1 MQDIQNLLDNE
12 DATGLAEWVRRGEV
26 QPCELLEAVIDRIEL
41 VEPQLN
47 AVAERLY
54 DSARQAALESQP
66 GEGVFAGVPTLIKDL
81 FSPVNGAAMTN
92 GSQSLGGFRA
102 DFESEIVTRLRRAG
116 CLILGT
122 STSPEFGT
130 SYSTESTR
138 FGATRN
144 PWNIA
149 HSAGGSS
156 GGAAAL
162 VAARVVPFA
171 HGNDGGGS
179 LRVPAS
185 CCGVFG
191 LKPSRGLL
199 PSGPMV
205 GEGWAGMG
213 TPHAI
218 TLSVRDSAALLDAT
232 SGIDLGAPY
241 AAPMQTQPYVAALQ
255 RDPRPLRIAL
265 VEQLGPWP
273 TSTESLDAV
282 RHAASLCKSL
292 GHRIEP
298 VSLPVVLPE
307 FLDQVF
313 TIIGASTRH
322 YIDVLGQMRGFA
334 VQPEEL
340 EARTRIILRCKG
352 DVSGAQYA
360 AAVEWIHALG
370 RQLAVFMQDYDLIL
384 TPTLAR
390 EPIPIGELDLQDDC
404 LSLDELIERYH
415 SYSPF
420 TALFNAS
427 GQPAMSMPLY
437 WSAAGLPMG
446 AHFAGRFGEES
457 TLLALAGQLE
467 RAQPWRGRVPPVNA
481 CQRSASVHRSSSM
494 FG

>member
-1 MQDIQNLLDNE
+1 MAMQDIHHLMDNE

-26 QPCELLEAVIDRIEL
+26 QPGELLEAAIERL
-41 VEPQLN
+41 ERVEPQIN

-54 DSARQAALESQP
+54 ESARETARTAQVGQGLL
-66 GEGVFAGVPTLIKDL
+66 AGVPTLIKDL

-92 GSQSLGGFRA
+92 GSRSLGDVRA

-116 CLILGT
+116 CQVMGT

-130 SYSTESTR
+130 SYSTESSR

-144 PWNIA
+144 PWNTD

-232 SGIDLGAPY
+232 AGMDLGAPY
-241 AAPMQTQPYVAALQ
+241 AAPVQSQPYVTAVLH
-255 RDPRPLRIAL
+255 DPKPLRIAL
-265 VEQLGPWP
+265 IEQLGPWP
-273 TSTESLDAV
+273 TSPQSLEAV
-282 RHAASLCKSL
+282 RQAARLCESL
-292 GHRIEP
+292 GHRVEP
-298 VSLPVVLPE
+298 ASLPVVLPA

-322 YIDVLGQMRGFA
+322 YVDLLGQMRGFA
-334 VQPEEL
+334 VQAEEL
-340 EARTRIILRCKG
+340 EVRTRIILRDKG
-352 DVSGAQYA
+352 NVSGAQYA

-370 RQLAVFMQDYDLIL
+370 RHLALFMQDYDLVL
-384 TPTLAR
+384 TPVLTR
-390 EPIPIGELDLQDDC
+390 EPVPIGELDIQDVC
-404 LSLDELIERYH
+404 MSLDQLVERYH

-427 GQPAMSMPLY
+427 GQPAMSVPLS
-437 WSAAGLPMG
+437 WSTNGLPMG

-457 TLLALAGQLE
+457 TLLALAAQLE
-467 RAQPWRGRVPPVNA
+467 RAQPWRGRIPPVNA
-481 CQRSASVHRSSSM
+481 CRR
-494 FG
+494 

>member
-1 MQDIQNLLDNE
+1 MQDIHQLLDKE
-12 DATGLAEWVRRGEV
+12 DATGLAAWVRRGEV
-26 QPCELLEAVIDRIEL
+26 QPVELVDAVIERLER

-54 DSARQAALESQP
+54 DKAREAALEPQVRD
-66 GEGVFAGVPTLIKDL
+66 GLFAGVPTLIKDL
-81 FSPVNGAAMTN
+81 FAPVQGAAMTN
-92 GSQSLGGFRA
+92 GSLALGGARA
-102 DFESEIVTRLRRAG
+102 DFESEVVIRLRRAG
-116 CLILGT
+116 CLIVGT
-122 STSPEFGT
+122 STAPEFGT

-144 PWNIA
+144 PWNTE

-199 PSGPMV
+199 PSGPMI

-213 TPHAI
+213 TNHCI

-232 SGIDLGAPY
+232 AGIDLGAPY
-241 AAPMQTQPYVAALQ
+241 AAPLSAQLYVTAVHQT
-255 RDPRPLRIAL
+255 PRPMRIAL
-265 VEQLGPWP
+265 VEQIGSWP
-273 TSTESLDAV
+273 TSTQSLEAV
-282 RHAASLCKSL
+282 RQAASLCESL
-292 GHRIEP
+292 GHRVEP
-298 VSLPVVLPE
+298 ARLPVVLPE

-313 TIIGASTRH
+313 TIIGASTRN
-322 YIDVLGQMRGFA
+322 YVDLLGQLRGA
-334 VQPEEL
+334 PVQPEEL
-340 EARTRIILRCKG
+340 EARTRIILRDKG
-352 DVSGAQYA
+352 GVSGAQYA

-370 RQLAVFMQDYDLIL
+370 RQLALFMQDYDLIL
-384 TPTLAR
+384 SPTLTR
-390 EPIPIGELDLQDDC
+390 EPVPIGELDLRDDR
-404 LSLDELIERYH
+404 LSLDELIERFH

-427 GQPAMSMPLY
+427 GQPAMSVPLH
-437 WSAAGLPMG
+437 WSPQGLPMG
-446 AHFAGRFGEES
+446 AHFAGRFGEEA
-457 TLLALAGQLE
+457 TLLSLAAQLE
-467 RAQPWRGRVPPVNA
+467 QAQPWRQRVPPVNA
-481 CQRSASVHRSSSM
+481 CLRTTP
-494 FG
+494 

>member
-1 MQDIQNLLDNE
+1 MMDIQNLLDNE

-26 QPCELLEAVIDRIEL
+26 QPGELLEAVIDRIEL
-41 VEPQLN
+41 VEPHLN

-54 DSARQAALESQP
+54 DSAREAALAARP
-66 GEGVFAGVPTLIKDL
+66 GRGVFAGVPTLIKDL

-92 GSQSLGGFRA
+92 GSRALGGFRA
-102 DFESEIVTRLRRAG
+102 DFEAEHVSRIRRAG
-116 CLILGT
+116 CVILGT

-130 SYSTESTR
+130 SYSTESSR

-144 PWNIA
+144 PWNID

-232 SGIDLGAPY
+232 AGIDLGAPY
-241 AAPMQTQPYVAALQ
+241 AAPMQAQPYVTALQ

-273 TSTESLDAV
+273 TSSESLDAV
-282 RHAASLCKSL
+282 RQAARLCQSL
-292 GHRIEP
+292 GHHVEP
-298 VSLPVVLPE
+298 
-307 FLDQVF
+307 
-313 TIIGASTRH
+313 
-322 YIDVLGQMRGFA
+322 
-334 VQPEEL
+334 
-340 EARTRIILRCKG
+340 
-352 DVSGAQYA
+352 
-360 AAVEWIHALG
+360 
-370 RQLAVFMQDYDLIL
+370 
-384 TPTLAR
+384 
-390 EPIPIGELDLQDDC
+390 
-404 LSLDELIERYH
+404 
-415 SYSPF
+415 
-420 TALFNAS
+420 
-427 GQPAMSMPLY
+427 
-437 WSAAGLPMG
+437 AGLP
-446 AHFAGRFGEES
+446 
-457 TLLALAGQLE
+457 
-467 RAQPWRGRVPPVNA
+467 
-481 CQRSASVHRSSSM
+481 
-494 FG
+494 

>member
-1 MQDIQNLLDNE
+1 MQDIHHLMDNE

-26 QPCELLEAVIDRIEL
+26 QPGELLEAAIERL
-41 VEPQLN
+41 ERVEPQIN

-54 DSARQAALESQP
+54 ESARETARTAQV
-66 GEGVFAGVPTLIKDL
+66 GEGLLAGVPTLIKDL

-92 GSQSLGGFRA
+92 GSRSLGDVRA
-102 DFESEIVTRLRRAG
+102 DFESEVVTRLRRAG
-116 CLILGT
+116 CQVMGT

-130 SYSTESTR
+130 SYSTESSR

-144 PWNIA
+144 PWSTD

-199 PSGPMV
+199 PSGPMT

-232 SGIDLGAPY
+232 AGMDLGAPY
-241 AAPMQTQPYVAALQ
+241 AAPVQSQPYVTAVLQ
-255 RDPRPLRIAL
+255 DPKPLRIAL

-273 TSTESLDAV
+273 TSPQSLEAV
-282 RHAASLCKSL
+282 RQAARLCESL
-292 GHRIEP
+292 GHRVEP
-298 VSLPVVLPE
+298 ASLPVVLPA

-322 YIDVLGQMRGFA
+322 YVDLLGQMRGFA
-334 VQPEEL
+334 VRAEEL
-340 EARTRIILRCKG
+340 EVRTRIILRDKG
-352 DVSGAQYA
+352 NVSGAQYA

-370 RQLAVFMQDYDLIL
+370 RQLALFMQDYDLVL
-384 TPTLAR
+384 TSVLTR
-390 EPIPIGELDLQDDC
+390 EPVPIGELDIQDVC
-404 LSLDELIERYH
+404 MSLDQLLERYH

-420 TALFNAS
+420 TAVFNAS
-427 GQPAMSMPLY
+427 GQPAMSVPLS
-437 WSAAGLPMG
+437 WSSNGLPMG
-446 AHFAGRFGEES
+446 AHFAGRFGEEN
-457 TLLALAGQLE
+457 TLLALAAQLE

-481 CQRSASVHRSSSM
+481 CRR
-494 FG
+494 

>member
-1 MQDIQNLLDNE
+1 MQDIHHLMDNE

-26 QPCELLEAVIDRIEL
+26 QPGELLEAAIERL
-41 VEPQLN
+41 ERVEPQIN

-54 DSARQAALESQP
+54 ESARETARTAQVGQGLL
-66 GEGVFAGVPTLIKDL
+66 AGVPTLIKDL

-92 GSQSLGGFRA
+92 GSRSLGDVRA
-102 DFESEIVTRLRRAG
+102 DFESEVVTRLRRAG
-116 CLILGT
+116 CQVMGT

-130 SYSTESTR
+130 SYSTESSR

-144 PWNIA
+144 PWSTD

-199 PSGPMV
+199 PSGPMM

-232 SGIDLGAPY
+232 AGMDLGAPY
-241 AAPMQTQPYVAALQ
+241 AAPVQSQPYVTAVLQ
-255 RDPRPLRIAL
+255 DPKPLRIAL
-265 VEQLGPWP
+265 VEELGPWP
-273 TSTESLDAV
+273 TSPQSLEAV
-282 RHAASLCKSL
+282 RQAARLCESL
-292 GHRIEP
+292 GHRVEP
-298 VSLPVVLPE
+298 ANLPVVLPA

-322 YIDVLGQMRGFA
+322 YVDLLGQMRGVA
-334 VQPEEL
+334 VQAEEL
-340 EARTRIILRCKG
+340 EVRTRIILRDKG
-352 DVSGAQYA
+352 TVSGAQYA

-370 RQLAVFMQDYDLIL
+370 RQLALFMQDYDLVL
-384 TPTLAR
+384 TPVLTR
-390 EPIPIGELDLQDDC
+390 EPVPIGELDIQDVC
-404 LSLDELIERYH
+404 MSLDQLLERYH

-427 GQPAMSMPLY
+427 GQPAMSVPLS
-437 WSAAGLPMG
+437 WSSNGLPMG

-457 TLLALAGQLE
+457 TLLALAAQLE

-481 CQRSASVHRSSSM
+481 CRR
-494 FG
+494 

>member
-1 MQDIQNLLDNE
+1 MQDIQHLLDQQ
-12 DATGLAEWVRRGEV
+12 DATGLAGFVRRGEV
-26 QPCELLEAVIDRIEL
+26 QPVELLDGVIARLEQ

-47 AVAERLY
+47 ALAERLY
-54 DSARQAALESQP
+54 APARAAALDPQARS
-66 GEGVFAGVPTLIKDL
+66 GVFAGVPTLIKDL
-81 FSPVNGAAMTN
+81 FSPVQGAAMTN
-92 GSQSLGGFRA
+92 GSLALGPFRA
-102 DFESEIVTRLRRAG
+102 DFECEVVSRLRRAG

-130 SYSTESTR
+130 SYSTESRR

-144 PWNIA
+144 PWNTA

-156 GGAAAL
+156 GGAASL
-162 VAARVVPFA
+162 VAARVTPFA

-232 SGIDLGAPY
+232 AGIDLGAPY
-241 AAPMQTQPYVAALQ
+241 AAPLAATSYSSAVQ
-255 RDPRPLRIAL
+255 RPPKPLRIAL

-273 TSTESLDAV
+273 TSGQALESVRDAA
-282 RHAASLCKSL
+282 RLCASL
-292 GHRIEP
+292 GHRVEP
-298 VSLPVVLPE
+298 AQLPVHLPA

-313 TIIGASTRH
+313 TIIGASTRN
-322 YIDVLGQMRGFA
+322 YLDLLGQMRGVA

-340 EARTRIILRCKG
+340 EARTRIILRDKG
-352 DVSGAQYA
+352 QVSGAQYA

-384 TPTLAR
+384 SPTLAR
-390 EPIPIGELDLQDDC
+390 EPVAIGELDLQDDS
-404 LSLDELIERYH
+404 LSLEQLIECFH

-427 GQPAMSMPLY
+427 GQPAMSVPLY
-437 WSAAGLPMG
+437 WSDNGLPMG
-446 AHFAGRFGEES
+446 AHFAGRFGEEH
-457 TLLALAGQLE
+457 TLLALAAQLE
-467 RAQPWRGRVPPVNA
+467 QARPWRHRLPPVNA
-481 CQRSASVHRSSSM
+481 CLPSHL
-494 FG
+494 

>member
-1 MQDIQNLLDNE
+1 MGMQDIHHLMDRE
-12 DATGLAEWVRRGEV
+12 DGTALAEWVRRGEV
-26 QPCELLEAVIDRIEL
+26 GPGELLETAIERL
-41 VEPQLN
+41 EQVEPHIN

-54 DSARQAALESQP
+54 ESAREVARTAAVGQGLL
-66 GEGVFAGVPTLIKDL
+66 AGVPTLIKDL
-81 FSPVNGAAMTN
+81 FSPVAGAAMTN
-92 GSQSLGGFRA
+92 GSRSLGDFRA
-102 DFESEIVTRLRRAG
+102 DFESEVVTRLRRAG
-116 CLILGT
+116 CQVMGT

-144 PWNIA
+144 PWSTG

-191 LKPSRGLL
+191 FKPSRGLL

-213 TPHAI
+213 TAHAI

-232 SGIDLGAPY
+232 AGIDLGAPY
-241 AAPMQTQPYVAALQ
+241 AAPVQALPYVTAVQ
-255 RDPRPLRIAL
+255 CDPRPLRIAL
-265 VEQLGPWP
+265 VEQLAPWP
-273 TSTESLDAV
+273 TSSQSLQALNE
-282 RHAASLCKSL
+282 AARLCESL
-292 GHRIEP
+292 GHRVEP

-307 FLDQVF
+307 FLNQVF

-322 YIDVLGQMRGFA
+322 YVDLLGEMRGA
-334 VQPEEL
+334 QVQAEEL
-340 EARTRIILRCKG
+340 EVRTRIILRDKG
-352 DVSGAQYA
+352 HVTGAQYA
-360 AAVEWIHALG
+360 GAVEWIHALG
-370 RQLAVFMQDYDLIL
+370 RQLATFMQDYDVIL
-384 TPTLAR
+384 TPVLTR
-390 EPIPIGELDLQDDC
+390 EPAPIGELDLQDVC
-404 LSLDELIERYH
+404 MSLEQLIERYH

-427 GQPAMSMPLY
+427 GQPAMSVPLS
-437 WSAAGLPMG
+437 WSANGLPIG

-457 TLLALAGQLE
+457 TLLALAAQLE

-481 CQRSASVHRSSSM
+481 CR
-494 FG
+494 G

>member
-1 MQDIQNLLDNE
+1 MGMQDIHHLMDIE
-12 DATGLAEWVRRGEV
+12 DATALAEWVRRGEV
-26 QPCELLEAVIDRIEL
+26 QPGELLETAIERL
-41 VEPQLN
+41 ERVEPQLN

-54 DSARQAALESQP
+54 DSARQAARTPQVGQGLL
-66 GEGVFAGVPTLIKDL
+66 AGVPTLIKDL
-81 FSPVNGAAMTN
+81 FSPVHGAAMTN
-92 GSQSLGGFRA
+92 GSRALGDCRA
-102 DFESEIVTRLRRAG
+102 DFESEIVVRLRRAG
-116 CLILGT
+116 CQVMGT

-130 SYSTESTR
+130 SYSTESAR

-144 PWNIA
+144 PWSID

-191 LKPSRGLL
+191 FKPSRGLL

-232 SGIDLGAPY
+232 AGMDLGAPY
-241 AAPMQTQPYVAALQ
+241 AAPIQVLSYVMAVQA
-255 RDPRPLRIAL
+255 DPKPLRIAL

-273 TSTESLDAV
+273 TSPESLQAV
-282 RHAASLCKSL
+282 GEAARLCESL
-292 GHRIEP
+292 GHRVEP
-298 VSLPVVLPE
+298 VSLPVGLLE
-307 FLDQVF
+307 FLDHVF

-322 YIDVLGQMRGFA
+322 YVDLLGQMRGFA
-334 VQPEEL
+334 VQAEEL
-340 EARTRIILRCKG
+340 EVRTRIILRDKG

-370 RQLAVFMQDYDLIL
+370 RQLAAFMQDYDVIL
-384 TPTLAR
+384 TPVLTR
-390 EPIPIGELDLQDDC
+390 EPTPIGELDLQDVC
-404 LSLDELIERYH
+404 MSLDQLIERYH

-427 GQPAMSMPLY
+427 GQPAMSVPLS
-437 WSAAGLPMG
+437 WSANGLPMG

-457 TLLALAGQLE
+457 TLLALAAQLE

-481 CQRSASVHRSSSM
+481 CRR
-494 FG
+494 

>member
-1 MQDIQNLLDNE
+1 MAMQDIHHLMDNE

-26 QPCELLEAVIDRIEL
+26 QPGELLEAAIERL
-41 VEPQLN
+41 ERVEPQIN

-54 DSARQAALESQP
+54 ESARETARTAQVGQGLL
-66 GEGVFAGVPTLIKDL
+66 AGVPTLIKDL

-92 GSQSLGGFRA
+92 GSRSLGDVRA
-102 DFESEIVTRLRRAG
+102 DFESEVVTRLRRAG
-116 CLILGT
+116 CQVMGT

-130 SYSTESTR
+130 SYSTESSR

-144 PWNIA
+144 PWSTD

-199 PSGPMV
+199 PSGPMM

-232 SGIDLGAPY
+232 AGMDLGAPY
-241 AAPMQTQPYVAALQ
+241 AAPVQSQPYVTAVLQ
-255 RDPRPLRIAL
+255 DPKPLRIAL

-273 TSTESLDAV
+273 TSPQSLEAV
-282 RHAASLCKSL
+282 RQAARLCESL
-292 GHRIEP
+292 GHRVEP
-298 VSLPVVLPE
+298 ASLPVVLPA

-313 TIIGASTRH
+313 TIIGASTHH
-322 YIDVLGQMRGFA
+322 YVDLLGQMRGVA
-334 VQPEEL
+334 VQAEEL
-340 EARTRIILRCKG
+340 EVRTRIILRDKG
-352 DVSGAQYA
+352 NVSGAQYA
-360 AAVEWIHALG
+360 AAVEWVHALG
-370 RQLAVFMQDYDLIL
+370 RQLALFMQDYDLVL
-384 TPTLAR
+384 TPVLTR
-390 EPIPIGELDLQDDC
+390 EPVPIGELDIQDVC
-404 LSLDELIERYH
+404 MSLDQLLERYH
-415 SYSPF
+415 GYSPF
-420 TALFNAS
+420 TAVFNAS
-427 GQPAMSMPLY
+427 GQPAMSVPLS
-437 WSAAGLPMG
+437 WSSNGLPMG

-457 TLLALAGQLE
+457 TLLALAAQLE

-481 CQRSASVHRSSSM
+481 CRR
-494 FG
+494 

>member
-1 MQDIQNLLDNE
+1 MNIQDLLDIE
-12 DATGLAEWVRRGEV
+12 DGMGLAEWVRRGDV
-26 QPCELLEAVIDRIEL
+26 QPGELLEAVIDRIER

-47 AVAERLY
+47 AVSERLY
-54 DSARQAALESQP
+54 DSARQTAAALP
-66 GEGVFAGVPTLIKDL
+66 RGGGVFAGVPTLMKDL
-81 FSPVNGAAMTN
+81 FSPINGAAMTN
-92 GSQSLGGFRA
+92 GSRALGECRA
-102 DFESEIVTRLRRAG
+102 DFDAEIVSRYRRAG
-116 CLILGT
+116 CLILGS

-130 SYSTESTR
+130 SFSTESNR
-138 FGATRN
+138 FGATHN

-191 LKPSRGLL
+191 FKPSRGLL

-232 SGIDLGAPY
+232 AGIDLGAPY
-241 AAPMQTQPYVAALQ
+241 AAPLQSQPYVSALQ
-255 RDPRPLRIAL
+255 ADPRPLRIAL

-273 TSTESLDAV
+273 TSRESVEAV
-282 RHAASLCKSL
+282 RQAARLCESL
-292 GHRIEP
+292 GHHIEP
-298 VSLPVVLPE
+298 VTLPVALPT

-322 YIDVLGQMRGFA
+322 YVDVLGQMRGSV

-340 EARTRIILRCKG
+340 EARTRIVLRNKG

-360 AAVEWIHALG
+360 GAVEWIHALG
-370 RQLAVFMQDYDLIL
+370 RQMAVFMQDYDLIL

-390 EPIPIGELDLQDDC
+390 EPAVIGELDLQDDRM
-404 LSLDELIERYH
+404 SLDELIERFH

-420 TALFNAS
+420 TTVFNAS
-427 GQPAMSMPLY
+427 GQPAMSVPLY

-457 TLLALAGQLE
+457 TLFALAAQLE
-467 RAQPWRGRVPPVNA
+467 RSQPWRGRIPPINA
-481 CQRSASVHRSSSM
+481 CQRSASQ
-494 FG
+494 

>member
-1 MQDIQNLLDNE
+1 MQDIQQLLDKE
-12 DATGLAEWVRRGEV
+12 DASGLAALVRCGDV
-26 QPCELLEAVIDRIEL
+26 QPVELLDAVIERLER

-54 DSARQAALESQP
+54 EQAREAALEP
-66 GEGVFAGVPTLIKDL
+66 GVREGLFAGVPTLIKDL
-81 FSPVNGAAMTN
+81 FAPVRGAAMTN
-92 GSQSLGGFRA
+92 GSLALGAARA
-102 DFESEIVTRLRRAG
+102 DFESEVVTRLRRAG
-116 CLILGT
+116 CLIVGT
-122 STSPEFGT
+122 STAPEFGT

-144 PWNIA
+144 PWNTQ

-199 PSGPMV
+199 PSGPMI

-213 TPHAI
+213 TNHCI

-232 SGIDLGAPY
+232 AGADLGAPY
-241 AAPMQTQPYVAALQ
+241 AAPRQARPYVTALE
-255 RDPRPLRIAL
+255 RAPRPLRIAL
-265 VEQLGPWP
+265 VDQLGPWP
-273 TSTESLDAV
+273 TSAQSLAAV
-282 RHAASLCKSL
+282 HQAASLCESL
-292 GHRIEP
+292 GHRVEP
-298 VSLPVVLPE
+298 ARLPVVLPE

-313 TIIGASTRH
+313 TIIGASTRN
-322 YIDVLGQMRGFA
+322 YVELLGQMRSA
-334 VQPEEL
+334 PVRPEEL
-340 EARTRIILRCKG
+340 EVRTRIILRDKG
-352 DVSGAQYA
+352 GVSGAQYA

-370 RQLAVFMQDYDLIL
+370 RQLALFMQDYDLIL
-384 TPTLAR
+384 SPTLTR
-390 EPIPIGELDLQDDC
+390 EPVSIGELDLRDAS
-404 LSLDELIERYH
+404 LSLDELIERFH

-427 GQPAMSMPLY
+427 GQPAMSVPLH
-437 WSAAGLPMG
+437 WSAQGLPMG
-446 AHFAGRFGEES
+446 AHFAGRFGEEA
-457 TLLALAGQLE
+457 TLLALAAQLE
-467 RAQPWRGRVPPVNA
+467 QAQPWRQCVPPVNA
-481 CQRSASVHRSSSM
+481 CQSALN
-494 FG
+494 G

>member
-1 MQDIQNLLDNE
+1 MQDIHHLMDNE

-26 QPCELLEAVIDRIEL
+26 QPGELLEAAIERL
-41 VEPQLN
+41 ERVEPQIN

-54 DSARQAALESQP
+54 ESARETARTAQVGQGLL
-66 GEGVFAGVPTLIKDL
+66 AGVPTLIKDL

-92 GSQSLGGFRA
+92 GSRSLGDVRA
-102 DFESEIVTRLRRAG
+102 DFESEVVTRLRRAG
-116 CLILGT
+116 CQVMGT

-130 SYSTESTR
+130 SYSTESSR

-144 PWNIA
+144 PWSTD

-199 PSGPMV
+199 PSGPMM

-218 TLSVRDSAALLDAT
+218 TLSVRDSAALLDA
-232 SGIDLGAPY
+232 SAGMDLGAPY
-241 AAPMQTQPYVAALQ
+241 AAPVQSQPYVTAVLQ
-255 RDPRPLRIAL
+255 DPKPLRIAL

-273 TSTESLDAV
+273 TSPQSLEAV
-282 RHAASLCKSL
+282 RQAARLCESL
-292 GHRIEP
+292 GHRVEP
-298 VSLPVVLPE
+298 ANLPVVLPA

-322 YIDVLGQMRGFA
+322 YVDLLGQMRGVA
-334 VQPEEL
+334 VQAEEL
-340 EARTRIILRCKG
+340 EVRTRIILRDKG
-352 DVSGAQYA
+352 TVSGAQYA

-370 RQLAVFMQDYDLIL
+370 RQLALFMQDYDLVL
-384 TPTLAR
+384 TPVLTR
-390 EPIPIGELDLQDDC
+390 EPVPIGELDIQDVC
-404 LSLDELIERYH
+404 MSLDQLLERYH

-420 TALFNAS
+420 TAVFNAS
-427 GQPAMSMPLY
+427 GQPAMSVPLS
-437 WSAAGLPMG
+437 WSSNGLPMG

-457 TLLALAGQLE
+457 TLLALAAQLE

-481 CQRSASVHRSSSM
+481 CRR
-494 FG
+494 